1 MSNIEKFIEARLDED
16 EEWARGVAA
25 AQQNASDSL
34 VLFVRQWLPAGFG
47 KKYPDPHP
55 LPGDPRRELR
65 QNDVLRELFERAR
78 PERWCRGHPGP
89 WMSHGDYGP
98 GYCDRPA
105 EGDSLYVIAAI
116 WSDHPDYQPEWATNL
131 CRFLAWNEPHEQTP

>member
-1 MSNIEKFIEARLDED
+1 MRIEEFIEARLAED
-16 EEWARGVAA
+16 ERIRHDLARVAA
-25 AQQNASDSL
+25 
-34 VLFVRQWLPAGFG
+34 
-47 KKYPDPHP
+47 
-55 LPGDPRRELR
+55 
-65 QNDVLRELFERAR
+65 LRELFERAR

-116 WSDHPDYQPEWATNL
+116 WSDHPDYRQEWK
-131 CRFLAWNEPHEQTP
+131 R